1 MKYYFSLGSNLEV
14 RRTNLIRA
22 LRALEKE
29 GLKLL
34 QVSSLYET
42 QPVDFIEQPW
52 FLNCAVIGESFLP
65 PQEILLIIQQI
76 ELKQGR
82 IRDETKGPR
91 LIDIDIILVENQ
103 IIKTPWLTV
112 PHPRLEKRNFVLI
125 PLTEIAPDKIH
136 PVFNKS
142 IEQLLNESP
151 DRSLV
156 YPVGSFWPVKPQPV
170 K

>member
-52 FLNCAVIGESFLP
+52 FLNCAVIGESFLS
-65 PQEILLIIQQI
+65 PQKILLIIQQI

-156 YPVGSFWPVKPQPV
+156 YPVGPFWLVKPQPA